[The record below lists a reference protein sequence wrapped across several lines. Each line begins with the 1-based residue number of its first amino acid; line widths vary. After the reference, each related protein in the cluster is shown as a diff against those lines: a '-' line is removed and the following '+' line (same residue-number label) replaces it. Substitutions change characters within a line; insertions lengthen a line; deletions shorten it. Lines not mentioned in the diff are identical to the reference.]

1 MALMLK
7 QFGSV
12 GFGTTGSHS
21 LHMFTTARLSSI
33 LLIPCLALSAI
44 TLHQS
49 EGQAQSFLQRR
60 IQQRMQ
66 ERQLQEEAK
75 LTENQKQQLFQV
87 RRDWLLSSYEQRLA
101 LFQSTQACLKDAQTF
116 QDGQKCRSTRRQAG
130 RQLLEEGRQVI
141 NTERQRLDLSPLQS
155 GLLVSL

>member
-12 GFGTTGSHS
+12 GFGTIGSHS
-21 LHMFTTARLSSI
+21 LRTFTTARLSSI

-116 QDGQKCRSTRRQAG
+116 QNGKSAGQNDVRQGDSSLKKAAKSSI
-130 RQLLEEGRQVI
+130 L
-141 NTERQRLDLSPLQS
+141 N
-155 GLLVSL
+155 VSV

>member
-12 GFGTTGSHS
+12 GFGTIGSH
-21 LHMFTTARLSSI
+21 LLRTFTTAGLSSI

-66 ERQLQEEAK
+66 EKAK
-75 LTENQKQQLFQV
+75 LAESQNQQLFQV
-87 RRDWLLSSYEQRLA
+87 GTDWLLSSYGQELA
-101 LFQSTQACLKDAQTF
+101 PLQSIQACLKDARTF
-116 QDGQKCRSTRRQAG
+116 QDGQECRSKRRQAG

-155 GLLVSL
+155 GLPFSL

>member
-1 MALMLK
+1 MHK
-7 QFGSV
+7 RFGSD
-12 GFGTTGSHS
+12 GLGSSNS
-21 LHMFTTARLSSI
+21 LSLRTFKTARLSSI
-33 LLIPCLALSAI
+33 LLIPCLTLSAI

-66 ERQLQEEAK
+66 EKAK
-75 LTENQKQQLFQV
+75 LAESQKQQLFQV
-87 RRDWLLSSYEQRLA
+87 GTDWLLSSYGQRLA
-101 LFQSTQACLKDAQTF
+101 LLQSIQACLKDARTF
-116 QDGQKCRSTRRQAG
+116 QDGQECRSKRRQAG

-155 GLLVSL
+155 GLPFSL

>member
-1 MALMLK
+1 MLK
-7 QFGSV
+7 RFVSD
-12 GFGTTGSHS
+12 GFGTTESHS
-21 LHMFTTARLSSI
+21 PRTFSLARLSGM
-33 LLIPCLALSAI
+33 LLIPCLALSDIA
-44 TLHQS
+44 LHQS

-60 IQQRMQ
+60 IQQRIQ

-116 QDGQKCRSTRRQAG
+116 QDGKQCRIKRRQAG
-130 RQLLEEGRQVI
+130 RQLLEEGRQVM
-141 NTERQRLDLSPLQS
+141 NAERQRLGLSPLPT
-155 GLLVSL
+155 GLPLSF